1 MKIWDYSLLPQQI
14 AEAQSQPFPL
24 HWLSQMQYTKQR
36 HSFLNLQT
44 KPEGPKKQRKKQ
56 DKEKPD
62 QPIYN
67 NNQSR
72 GEKTIYKHSISP
84 NRNTLYGEK
93 IIFFWFPIG
102 ILLRR

>member
-72 GEKTIYKHSISP
+72 GEKTIYRPLMAIHKS
-84 NRNTLYGEK
+84 NEKMWLLADFLKTLHG
-93 IIFFWFPIG
+93 
-102 ILLRR
+102 